1 MQTAGEMW
9 GHFVWEP
16 EGICG
21 GIDGNGRSQKE
32 IVPPRYPRWP
42 SPVYQSVSALSVR
55 RTTMSNTNYTL
66 QSALQ
71 RLSEA
76 RVYITIGDYKLAC
89 TSFQFAKM
97 NFAEL
102 GDVKNARR
110 SYIMEILAGRK
121 AGWNATYD
129 KCQINDDE
137 MNYVDPDMLKLS

>member
-1 MQTAGEMW
+1 
-9 GHFVWEP
+9 
-16 EGICG
+16 
-21 GIDGNGRSQKE
+21 
-32 IVPPRYPRWP
+32 
-42 SPVYQSVSALSVR
+42 
-55 RTTMSNTNYTL
+55 MSNTNYTL